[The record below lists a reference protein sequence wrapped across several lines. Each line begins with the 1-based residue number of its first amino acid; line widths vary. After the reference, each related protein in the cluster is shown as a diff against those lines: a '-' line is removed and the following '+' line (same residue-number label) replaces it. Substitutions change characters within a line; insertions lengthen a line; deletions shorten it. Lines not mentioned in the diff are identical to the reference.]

1 MSQEEV
7 AGKGFIAENLNFTK
21 SKPAI
26 FYLAIFAG
34 VPIIATIIFLLV
46 IQSFDPTAAVII
58 FMLTLITVSMYIFV
72 PRERPEQKGSLRAK
86 KEKTLSKLPEPVS
99 QALENITG
107 EEPKQKSKAR
117 SRLAEFEAGERKESF
132 VEVVKK
138 TTQHPSAQAQVRRK
152 TKSKSVRKK
161 AKKKR

>member
-72 PRERPEQKGSLRAK
+72 PRERPEQKGSLRTK
-86 KEKTLSKLPEPVS
+86 KEKTLSKFPEPVS
-99 QALENITG
+99 QALESITG

-117 SRLAEFEAGERKESF
+117 SRLVEFEAGERKESF